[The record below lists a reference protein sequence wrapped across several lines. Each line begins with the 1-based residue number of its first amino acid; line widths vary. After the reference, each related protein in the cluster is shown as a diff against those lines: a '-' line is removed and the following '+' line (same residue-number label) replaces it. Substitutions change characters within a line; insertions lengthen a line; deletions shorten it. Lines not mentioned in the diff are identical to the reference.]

1 MKNHG
6 TRPSSLLRFGLALSA
21 LLGAAGASACSAN
34 QIETILPIVSVVTMT
49 VAGVV
54 ASLMI
59 GNRRGVAGPLLPLAI
74 LVWPVGLLYACLAR
88 PNRDSDD
95 LLGGVRSGRRGGGG
109 ASRC

>member
-6 TRPSSLLRFGLALSA
+6 TRPNSLLRFGLALSA
-21 LLGAAGASACSAN
+21 LLGAAGAAGCSVD
-34 QIETILPIVSVVTMT
+34 QFQTVVPFLSVVTVT

-95 LLGGVRSGRRGGGG
+95 LLGGVRPGRRGGEG
-109 ASRC
+109 ASRG